1 MLKKLI
7 SVIVFIGILIN
18 TAVISFGQEDNT
30 LLDSMTNKSGVLMEQ
45 STGKIL
51 LSKNALEKTAP
62 ASITKIMTM
71 LLIIEAVENGNVSLD
86 DMITTSA
93 NAKIMGGSE
102 IFLAE
107 GEEMSLDDMLKG
119 IAVASANDAAVAV
132 AEYLCGTEEIFVDKM
147 NKKAEEL
154 KLKNTHYVNC
164 HGLDEENHYTCAEDV
179 AILTRELMKHEKIK
193 EYTTI
198 WMDSLR
204 GGETELVNTNRLI
217 RFYKGATGLKTGT
230 TEAAGHCLSAT
241 AQRDGLELI
250 AVVMNCPTGKDRF
263 SEASSLLDY
272 GFSHYSRVFLPK
284 EMRDEY
290 EIMVLGGEKETVR
303 GRMAAP
309 ESLIMEKDNKNNLE
323 VKINLKESV
332 TAPIEE
338 NEILGTAELLQ
349 NGECIGIYYIKSSEI
364 IEKRSLLSSINL
376 MWRCFVRQG

>member
-107 GEEMSLDDMLKG
+107 GEEMSLNDMLKG